1 MKGNDYVKLELERS
15 EFLKAW
21 QIAEKYT
28 GNKST
33 MDSLEGVRITARED
47 NTVTLE
53 ATDLKTSVKC
63 TAKGVN
69 VLEPGVA
76 VLKAS
81 TFGDMLKKTS
91 AQTFTLETGDSRGL
105 LNAGKSKSRFP
116 VIPPETFP
124 NIPESGGAE
133 DICTLQASDLGR
145 LINEGSAAA
154 SAPSDFPKYLGT
166 CLLRTSD
173 NIIMAVSTDGKR
185 LARSKRS
192 CDPVQ
197 KKEDLLLPSAA
208 TKDLAK
214 IFTGD
219 NNVKIRADGST
230 VWFCLEDSEFSVRR
244 VEASFPNFERILNN
258 DCKTSLKI
266 SRDELI
272 QALDRIDIIAK
283 NTPAHLMAMLLS
295 PDGELRIIARAP
307 EFGTATETLEAHI
320 EGENLQIGFNAA
332 YFSDGLK
339 ALGAG
344 DVLIEFSSEEGQ
356 TRMLRAEGDD
366 YLYMLMPIRLTPQDL
381 LSDDDPADFSAPNQP
396 EDDQAQAQEE
406 SYESGDDSEGAPF

>member
-1 MKGNDYVKLELERS
+1 M
-15 EFLKAW
+15 
-21 QIAEKYT
+21 
-28 GNKST
+28 
-33 MDSLEGVRITARED
+33 
-47 NTVTLE
+47 
-53 ATDLKTSVKC
+53 
-63 TAKGVN
+63 
-69 VLEPGVA
+69 
-76 VLKAS
+76 
-81 TFGDMLKKTS
+81 
-91 AQTFTLETGDSRGL
+91 
-105 LNAGKSKSRFP
+105 GK
-116 VIPPETFP
+116 
-124 NIPESGGAE
+124 
-133 DICTLQASDLGR
+133 

-173 NIIMAVSTDGKR
+173 NVIMAVSTDGKR

-192 CDPVQ
+192 CDSVQ
-197 KKEDLLLPSAA
+197 KTEDLLLPSAA

-244 VEASFPNFERILNN
+244 VEASFPNFERILNT
-258 DCKTSLKI
+258 DCKTRLKV

-283 NTPAHLMAMLLS
+283 NTPAHLMAMLLN

-307 EFGTATETLEAHI
+307 EFGTTTETLEAHI
-320 EGENLQIGFNAA
+320 EGDNLQIGFNAS

-381 LSDDDPADFSAPNQP
+381 VSDDDTADFSAPNQP
-396 EDDQAQAQEE
+396 EDDSQDSPQAQEA
-406 SYESGDDSEGAPF
+406 SYESGDDSDGTPF